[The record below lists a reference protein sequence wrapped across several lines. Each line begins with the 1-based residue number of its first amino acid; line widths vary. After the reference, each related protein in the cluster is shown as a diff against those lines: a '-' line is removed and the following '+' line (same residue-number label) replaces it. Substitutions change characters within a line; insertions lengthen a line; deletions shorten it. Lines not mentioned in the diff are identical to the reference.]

1 MFIDRQEE
9 LDFLTGVLDRKRPG
23 NGQFILM
30 FGRRRVGKT
39 SLLLHWVEGQDLPY
53 TYWSAE
59 KEPASLQRRKL
70 YARLLGVRVRQ
81 APIFDSWT
89 ELWEAV
95 AAYLGESRHILI
107 LDETPYASEADP
119 AMLSALQHAWDH
131 HFKDSRLVLVL
142 CGSQVRV
149 METLQSQQSPLFGRL
164 TGQWHLQPLP
174 FSALATFFPNW
185 SAEERVT
192 AYAMIGG
199 VPAYL
204 EWLDPALSLQQN
216 IRKIVLSPG
225 TMFLAEPTFLL
236 YDEVREPQSY
246 LAVLKAIGAGHH
258 TLDAISKAS
267 LISKSH
273 LSAYLSRLQALRFVE
288 RRLPATLTPAQQRR
302 SKRGRYHLI
311 DPYFRFYFRFLA
323 PHQDRLPFDP
333 KPALNHLEKELRA
346 FVGQTAFE
354 ELARIWTFN
363 QGKKD
368 RLSFDP
374 EQIGSHWSHR
384 VQVDVI
390 AINWQTRDILLGEC
404 KWGQKKIG
412 KAVLEDLVNR
422 KREKVELDLTNSG
435 EQWRFHFALFAQASL
450 TSGAT
455 QLAEEHAVK
464 VIDLAILDLDL
475 TSQNPLLESRS

>member
-1 MFIDRQEE
+1 MFFNRERE
-9 LDFLTGVLDRKRPG
+9 LNFLNSVLERSRPG
-23 NGQFILM
+23 RGQFILL

-39 SLLLHWVEGQDLPY
+39 SLLLNWVQQGQVPY

-70 YARLLGVRVRQ
+70 YARLLGVRTGQ
-81 APIFDSWT
+81 APVFDSWA
-89 ELWEAV
+89 ELWQAT
-95 AAYLGESRHILI
+95 ASFLGDRRHILI
-107 LDETPYASEADP
+107 LDETPYASESDP

-142 CGSQVRV
+142 CGSQIRV

-164 TGQWHLQPLP
+164 TGQWQLMPLP
-174 FSALATFFPNW
+174 FSALATFFPDW
-185 SAEERVT
+185 SAEDRVI

-204 EWLDPALSLQQN
+204 EWLDPQLTLQEN
-216 IRKIVLSPG
+216 IRQIVLAPG
-225 TMFLAEPTFLL
+225 AMFLAEPTFLL

-246 LAVLKAIGAGHH
+246 LAVLKAIGAGYH
-258 TLDAISKAS
+258 TLDAISNAC

-273 LSAYLSRLQALRFVE
+273 LSAYLARLQALRFVE

-302 SKRGRYHLI
+302 SKRGRYHLS

-333 KPALNHLEKELRA
+333 QPVLSQLDQELRA

-354 ELARIWTFN
+354 ELAQLWTYN
-363 QGKKD
+363 QGKGGV
-368 RLSFDP
+368 LPFSP
-374 EQIGSHWSHR
+374 ERIGSHWSHR
-384 VQVDVI
+384 VQVDVV
-390 AINWQTRDILLGEC
+390 AINGQSHEILLGEC

-412 KAVLEDLVNR
+412 KAVVEDLVTR
-422 KREKVELDLTNSG
+422 KRDQVQQDLG
-435 EQWRFHFALFAQASL
+435 DGGQPWRFHFALFAQAPL
-450 TSGAT
+450 TSGA
-455 QLAEEHAVK
+455 QKLVEENGVYL
-464 VIDLAILDLDL
+464 VDLPALDHDL
-475 TSQNPLLESRS
+475 LNISL